1 MGTACAGLRRPKAV
15 AGPRKHTGSRPRAA
29 TRGASAQCTRAAVR
43 ATSRVGGTAS
53 VIRDQRVNNGAMT
66 GQPAGRQVE
75 IPAADGQATPDLPP
89 APGRPARIQS
99 RRPPLTPH
107 LDPEVIALFEALD
120 DSTRYFEWGAGGST
134 KLAAMSGA
142 EMVISVESKARWIE
156 NVMANRRIKEALA
169 AGRFRLHHAD
179 IGPTRKWGYPVQPVT
194 REQAAGYHSRPW
206 FDELALAPDARWF
219 VLVDGRFRTACALNV
234 VLSGVR
240 GTMVIDDYV
249 MRDEYAEL
257 VSVIGEPEL
266 ISRSALWRLPIAS
279 FDRAAA
285 TALLEQVYVDPR

>member
-15 AGPRKHTGSRPRAA
+15 AGPRKHTGTPLRRA
-29 TRGASAQCTRAAVR
+29 TRGAPAAPQDPELGQC
-43 ATSRVGGTAS
+43 GTAP
-53 VIRDQRVNNGAMT
+53 RLRGPLVNNGAMAQ
-66 GQPAGRQVE
+66 QPGGPRDRPSA
-75 IPAADGQATPDLPP
+75 PDDAAEPV
-89 APGRPARIQS
+89 PGRPARIQS

-107 LDPEVIALFEALD
+107 LDPEVVALFEALD
-120 DSTRYFEWGAGGST
+120 PSTRYFEWGAGGST

-156 NVMANRRIKEALA
+156 NVMANRRIKDALS

-194 REQAAGYHSRPW
+194 RDQAAGYHSRPW

-234 VLSGVR
+234 VLSGVP
-240 GTMVIDDYV
+240 GVMVIDDYV

-266 ISRSALWRLPIAS
+266 VSRSALWRLPVTS
-279 FDRAAA
+279 FDRDAAA
-285 TALLEQVYVDPR
+285 ALLELVYVDPR